1 MRTSQS
7 TKTNEKMHVCFLK
20 ESGTQYGTQ
29 KNGKKKSVRK
39 WKKERKRMK
48 NYKRLQN
55 NKNIWS
61 GWSYRNN
68 QTLNPGIPSN
78 PGMPTSPYGQ
88 HNTHTHTQWLQSVC
102 RLTMWTLTGR
112 DNLQPERRWSVCRR
126 CTGVI
131 DNGAADYWSAE
142 GTDSPHV
149 SSYNGVDSKENFSK
163 KSNNETAD

>member
-1 MRTSQS
+1 MFNSRTHLSGYPVNMAHENI
-7 TKTNEKMHVCFLK
+7 TVNKRRVEHNMAHKKMV
-20 ESGTQYGTQ
+20 
-29 KNGKKKSVRK
+29 KKSVRK

-88 HNTHTHTQWLQSVC
+88 HNTHTHSGCSQCAVSPCELWQVEITSNLNGGGVC
-102 RLTMWTLTGR
+102 VVGAQVLLIMEQQITGA
-112 DNLQPERRWSVCRR
+112 Q
-126 CTGVI
+126 
-131 DNGAADYWSAE
+131 
-142 GTDSPHV
+142 
-149 SSYNGVDSKENFSK
+149 KELILHMFRATT
-163 KSNNETAD
+163 E